1 MANTGCSRAR
11 ELSLALPRPAV
22 RDGLP
27 DQDPMSLSKFFI
39 HRPVATL
46 LLMLGLV
53 LVGVVAFELLPVAPL
68 PQVDFPTIRID
79 ADLPGASA
87 ETMASTVATPLERSL
102 SDISGVS
109 SMTSSSSL
117 GTTSITLQFDLS
129 RNIDAAAQDVQTA
142 INAAGGKLP
151 KALPSPPTYHKVNPA
166 DFTILSL
173 VLTSD
178 NVPLPEID
186 RYADDFI
193 ATQVSQIAGVGLV
206 DFHGEQKPA
215 IRVQINPDKIA
226 QLGLS
231 LEDVRTVLGAST
243 VNGPKG
249 NLDGPT
255 RAVVVDATDQVF
267 NADAYKNLTVGYK
280 SGAPI
285 RIADIGTAIDAAEDA
300 KEAAWLQDKRTIII
314 DIHKQPGF
322 NVVETIRRIKDRLP
336 ALTAAL
342 PPSVKLTIA
351 GDRTQTIEASVRD
364 VQVTL
369 AITVCLVVLVIFLFL
384 RNFWATIIPG
394 IAIPLSLIATFGIM
408 YLLGYSLDNLSLMGL
423 TIAVGFVVDDAIVVI
438 ENIHRH
444 VERGAPPQ
452 QAALEGTREV
462 TFTVVSMT
470 TSLIAVFIPVLFMSG
485 IIGRLFREFATT
497 VSTAIVMSG
506 LISLTVT
513 PTMCAR
519 LIRRHRPGER
529 GPVFQACESIFA
541 SMLRFYDRGL
551 RAVLRHSAITLAVTV
566 ATLAATIY
574 GYTIM
579 PKGFFPD
586 EDTGLILGVAEAAPD
601 TSFAAMADRI
611 QQLGHIVMA
620 DPDVDNVYY
629 WIGPNPTV
637 SQGRMMINL
646 KPRKERGASAGQIIA
661 RLKPKLAGVE
671 GIALFMQ
678 VRQDIQVGGRPS
690 KTRYQYTLQDGNS
703 DELAHWAPIFEKGLK
718 SLPQLRDVTSDTQA
732 SAPRATLRIDRDT
745 ASRLGITPQ
754 AIDDTLYDAFG
765 QRQVATIFTQLNQY
779 HVVLEL
785 DPQFQLDTG
794 ALRHLYVRSAAGQLV
809 PLSTFTRVEESVAPI
824 TINHQGLFPSVT
836 LSFDLPQG
844 YSLGDAVAAVQAFER
859 GLVAPASLIT
869 SFEGTAQAFQA
880 SLKSQPYL
888 IAAAI
893 LAVYIVLGILYE
905 SYIHPITILSTLP
918 SAGIGALLALTL
930 FRQDLS
936 VIGFIGLI
944 LLIGIVKKN
953 AIMMVD
959 FALDAERSQGL
970 PPEASIHQAAL
981 LRFRPIMMTTMAA
994 LFGALPL
1001 AFGTGAG
1008 AELRQP
1014 LGIAIVGGLMLS
1026 QVLTLYTTP
1035 VVYLYVGRL
1044 GRMFQRGRMQPEM
1057 ATIGQ
1062 RIPRDKRPHAAE

>member
-1 MANTGCSRAR
+1 
-11 ELSLALPRPAV
+11 V
-22 RDGLP
+22 
-27 DQDPMSLSKFFI
+27 SLSRPFI
-39 HRPVATL
+39 NRPVATS
-46 LLMLGLV
+46 LLMLGLM
-53 LVGVVAFELLPVAPL
+53 LVGAVAFELLPVAPL

-102 SDISGVS
+102 SDISGIS

-117 GTTSITLQFDLS
+117 GTTSITIQFDLS

-151 KALPSPPTYHKVNPA
+151 KALPSPPTYYKVNPA

-173 VLTSD
+173 ALTSD
-178 NVPLPEID
+178 TLPLPEID

-215 IRVQINPDKIA
+215 VRVQINPDKIA

-249 NLDGPT
+249 NLEGRS
-255 RAVVVDATDQVF
+255 RAVVLDATDQVF
-267 NADAYKNLTVGYK
+267 KADAYKNLVVAYK
-280 SGAPI
+280 NGAPI
-285 RIADIGTAIDAAEDA
+285 RISDIGTAVDAAEDA

-322 NVVETIRRIKDRLP
+322 NVVETINRIKERLP
-336 ALTAAL
+336 ALTASL
-342 PPSVKLTIA
+342 PPSIKLTVA
-351 GDRTQTIEASVRD
+351 GDRTQTIEASVHD

-369 AITVCLVVLVIFLFL
+369 AITVCLVILVIFLFL
-384 RNFWATIIPG
+384 RNLWATAIPAV
-394 IAIPLSLIATFGIM
+394 AIPLSLIATFGIM

-444 VERGAPPQ
+444 VERGIPPRE
-452 QAALEGTREV
+452 AALEGAQEV
-462 TFTVVSMT
+462 GFTVVSMT

-485 IIGRLFREFATT
+485 IIGRLFREFAMT
-497 VSTAIVMSG
+497 VGAAIVMSG

-519 LIRRHRPGER
+519 LMRHHQRNEHGR
-529 GPVFQACESIFA
+529 VYRACERVFD

-551 RAVLRHSAITLAVTV
+551 RGVLRHPAITLIATA

-579 PKGFFPD
+579 PKGFFPE

-601 TSFAAMADRI
+601 TSFAAMAERI
-611 QQLGHIVMA
+611 QGLGRIVMA

-646 KPRKERGASAGQIIA
+646 KPRKERGASAGEIIA
-661 RLKPKLAGVE
+661 RLKPKLAGVQ

-690 KTRYQYTLQDGNS
+690 KTQYQYTLQDGNS
-703 DELAHWAPIFEKGLK
+703 DELARWAPVFEKKLK
-718 SLPQLRDVTSDTQA
+718 SLPQLQDVTSDTQA

-754 AIDDTLYDAFG
+754 AIDDALYDAFG

-809 PLSTFTRVEESVAPI
+809 RLSTFARVEESVAPI
-824 TINHQGLFPSVT
+824 TINHQALFPSVT
-836 LSFDLPQG
+836 LSFNLLPG
-844 YSLGDAVAAVQAFER
+844 HSLGDAVAAIQTVER
-859 GLVAPASLIT
+859 GLIAPASLIT
-869 SFEGTAQAFQA
+869 SFQGTAQAFQT
-880 SLKSQPYL
+880 SLNSQPYL

-893 LAVYIVLGILYE
+893 IAVYIVLGILYE

-930 FRQDLS
+930 FHQDLS
-936 VIGFIGLI
+936 VIGFIGII

-953 AIMMVD
+953 AIMMID
-959 FALDAERSQGL
+959 FALDAERRQGL
-970 PPEASIHQAAL
+970 PPEQSIYQAAL

-1014 LGIAIVGGLMLS
+1014 LGITIVGGLMLS

-1035 VVYLYVGRL
+1035 VVYLYLARL
-1044 GRMFQRGRMQPEM
+1044 GRVFRRKPRYAPADRTPPPNEQPDPHR
-1057 ATIGQ
+1057 T
-1062 RIPRDKRPHAAE
+1062 RPYAAD